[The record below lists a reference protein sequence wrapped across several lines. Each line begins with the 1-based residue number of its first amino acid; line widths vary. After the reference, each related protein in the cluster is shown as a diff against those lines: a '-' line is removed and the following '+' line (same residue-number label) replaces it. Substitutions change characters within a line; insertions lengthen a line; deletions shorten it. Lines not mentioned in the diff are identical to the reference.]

1 MSFDEKYYTDRKLK
15 LQQREQRNIQKLMQM
30 AFDFTAEQQD
40 IREQWIEL
48 VKCEEES
55 KKKAEVKK
63 K

>member
-1 MSFDEKYYTDRKLK
+1 MFDEKYYTDRKLK

-30 AFDFTAEQQD
+30 AFDFTAEQGD

-48 VKCEEES
+48 IKREEES
-55 KKKAEVKK
+55 KKAEVKK

>member
-1 MSFDEKYYTDRKLK
+1 MSFDEKYYSERKLK

-30 AFDFTAEQQD
+30 AFDFTAEQGD

-48 VKCEEES
+48 IKREEES
-55 KKKAEVKK
+55 KKAEVKK